1 VSREVTMNWALKLQ
15 FPVIECS
22 IVEFM
27 QLKAEHDVMEIG
39 ICAEADKRYCNGFR
53 MVYRDVVRLENMYFS
68 RECCNGKW
76 IFSRIEWKDSY
87 VPAADKSI
95 EVSGVPSE
103 DVVLF
108 NNREDVLE
116 WMLTLKDPVMKDVYV
131 EEKNGYH
138 GCAFVYRAMLQ
149 K

>member
-1 VSREVTMNWALKLQ
+1 M
-15 FPVIECS
+15 
-22 IVEFM
+22 
-27 QLKAEHDVMEIG
+27 
-39 ICAEADKRYCNGFR
+39 
-53 MVYRDVVRLENMYFS
+53 
-68 RECCNGKW
+68 
-76 IFSRIEWKDSY
+76 
-87 VPAADKSI
+87 PAADKSI